1 MKRCDIDLDNV
12 KQTAVLIVDPVHPEA
27 VLIQQAATVLKNG
40 GLVAFPT
47 ETVYGLGANAL
58 DDRAVQSIFVAKAR
72 PAYDPL
78 IVHLAGCER
87 LPDVVADVP
96 ALVYELADHFWPGPL
111 TLVLPRHER
120 VPPTVTAGGP
130 TVAVRVPAH
139 PVALALIRAA
149 DVPVAAPSANRFG
162 RLSPTQAAH
171 VLDDLDGRID
181 LVLDGGATPVGV
193 ESTVLSLATPVPMI
207 LRPGGVSRE
216 ALEAVLGEVD
226 VLARSFASDEVVPSP
241 GTLTKHYAPRARL
254 MLYRGSREAVLLA
267 MRQAA
272 LDLIDCGERVGV
284 LITDE
289 DISAFS
295 STSAILQPVGSS
307 GDLAVVA
314 QRLFASL
321 RALDQAGVSVILA
334 RDFSV
339 TGLGLAIRD
348 RLVRAAE
355 GRVIEV
361 AE

>member
-1 MKRCDIDLDNV
+1 MWLPMCL
-12 KQTAVLIVDPVHPEA
+12 
-27 VLIQQAATVLKNG
+27 
-40 GLVAFPT
+40 
-47 ETVYGLGANAL
+47 AL
-58 DDRAVQSIFVAKAR
+58 A
-72 PAYDPL
+72 
-78 IVHLAGCER
+78 
-87 LPDVVADVP
+87 
-96 ALVYELADHFWPGPL
+96 YELADHFWPGPL
-111 TLVLPRHER
+111 TLVLPRHAR
-120 VPPTVTAGGP
+120 VPSAVTAGGP

-149 DVPVAAPSANRFG
+149 GVPVAAPSANRFG

-181 LVLDGGATPVGV
+181 LVLDGGPTPVGV

-207 LRPGGVSRE
+207 LRPGGISRE

-241 GTLTKHYAPRARL
+241 GTLDETLRATCQVGALSRMRG
-254 MLYRGSREAVLLA
+254 MLCSCA

-272 LDLIDCGERVGV
+272 LDLIRCGERVGV

-289 DISAFS
+289 DISAFDEYFVQS
-295 STSAILQPVGSS
+295 FSPLVQPETWRT
-307 GDLAVVA
+307 VA
-314 QRLFASL
+314 RRLFASL

-334 RDFSV
+334 RDFGA

-348 RLVRAAE
+348 RLMRAAD